1 MRTLT
6 LTLDRATKRQHPV
19 KASRAERF
27 YGTQLRAVARQVGT
41 IINGFPPG
49 DPASMSIIED
59 ILRRYAETLTPW
71 ATETAR
77 RMVDEVSNSDA
88 KAWKR
93 ITSEIGRALGKEIQ
107 SAPTGEAMR
116 KLMQEQVTLIKSIP
130 LSAAQRVHDLTIKGI
145 EDGTRA
151 KQIATEIMRSS
162 EVAQSRAMLIA
173 RTEVARTAS
182 NLTQARAQYVGS
194 THYIWRT
201 SKDGDVRKD
210 HRMLDGKVF
219 AWADPP
225 VADESSGARSHPG
238 CIYNCRCWAEVILP
252 E

>member
-6 LTLDRATKRQHPV
+6 LTLDRAPKRQNPV

-49 DPASMSIIED
+49 DPASMSTIED
-59 ILRRYAETLTPW
+59 ILRRYAEALTPW

-162 EVAQSRAMLIA
+162 EVAQIRAMLIA

-182 NLTQARAQYVGS
+182 TLTQARAEHVGS
-194 THYIWRT
+194 NGYIWRT
-201 SKDGDVRKD
+201 SRDGDVRDSHKE
-210 HRMLDGKVF
+210 MAGKFVR
-219 AWADPP
+219 WDDPP
-225 VADESSGARSHPG
+225 TLDNLTGHAG
-238 CIYNCRCWAEVILP
+238 CLPNCRCWPEVVLP
-252 E
+252 D